1 MWATVPI
8 RVKCR
13 LALVPPVRTPLNTS
27 PCLSSPPGSLMHR
40 LRTVLF
46 AFATVAALPGI
57 GLAQGGANGATRTT
71 ASGVYSADQA
81 NRGRDTYAMQ
91 CKSCHTPASHTGQ
104 IFAQWW
110 DRKPLSELYQFILTR
125 MPKNEPGSLQPDE
138 YVDVMAYLLK
148 LNDLPS
154 GSDPLPADSLAMK
167 KIRIEVGKKDP

>member
-1 MWATVPI
+1 M
-8 RVKCR
+8 
-13 LALVPPVRTPLNTS
+13 RT
-27 PCLSSPPGSLMHR
+27 
-40 LRTVLF
+40 LRTLTF
-46 AFATVAALPGI
+46 AFGATAALPYMVA
-57 GLAQGGANGATRTT
+57 AQGDANGAARTT
-71 ASGVYSADQA
+71 SSGVYTAEQA

-104 IFAQWW
+104 TFAQWW

-154 GSDPLPADSLAMK
+154 GSEPLPADSVAMK
-167 KIRIEVGKKDP
+167 KIRIDVGKRDP